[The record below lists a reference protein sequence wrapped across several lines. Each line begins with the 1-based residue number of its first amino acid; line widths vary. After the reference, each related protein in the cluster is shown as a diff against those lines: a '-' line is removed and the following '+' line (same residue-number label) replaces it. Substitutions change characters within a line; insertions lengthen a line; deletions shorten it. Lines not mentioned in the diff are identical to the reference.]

1 MNFNNAGVVVELEDS
16 LIAFNR
22 RVLPHFIE
30 LRTDIDVNRSV
41 SVDEFWDDANDEYGD
56 FYILAKWF
64 FIPFATRENQMN
76 HPEYT
81 LEHVTT
87 WLQVLISSLNM
98 LMSSGRI
105 IRVPSEDELIQW
117 LWYDLVGG

>member
-1 MNFNNAGVVVELEDS
+1 MESVDEFFVSHFINNAGVVVELEDS

-41 SVDEFWDDANDEYGD
+41 SVYEFEDDEYGD

-64 FIPFATRENQMN
+64 FIF
-76 HPEYT
+76 
-81 LEHVTT
+81 
-87 WLQVLISSLNM
+87 LQCVKTK
-98 LMSSGRI
+98 
-105 IRVPSEDELIQW
+105 
-117 LWYDLVGG
+117 